1 MRSPNPA
8 HQVKWWQ
15 DLPLI
20 GFWLAF
26 VIALGAMIVVSSLRQ
41 LSQLEV
47 ILFQVVTL
55 VAGLLGS
62 YRFGRNVARDAAYDV
77 IRPHARSALRSILAL
92 RDSLYNLSVRIERFR
107 ESEPNHNLDLIQAVI
122 AEQIPLAGSA
132 VEDWRDVA
140 PKDVAAVIKNWPPGR
155 EDSSNDNAD

>member
-20 GFWLAF
+20 GLWLAF
-26 VIALGAMIVVSSLRQ
+26 VIALGAMIVVSSFRQ

-62 YRFGRNVARDAAYDV
+62 YRFGRNVCAMTL
-77 IRPHARSALRSILAL
+77 HTT
-92 RDSLYNLSVRIERFR
+92 
-107 ESEPNHNLDLIQAVI
+107 
-122 AEQIPLAGSA
+122 
-132 VEDWRDVA
+132 
-140 PKDVAAVIKNWPPGR
+140 
-155 EDSSNDNAD
+155 